1 MIDDEI
7 TRERSA
13 GGAIYFRGFGRWS
26 KIEGRNVAKGFVGE
40 LKATD
45 QVRAAT
51 RTHAKIIGEGWVT
64 DGKPKGAEMTDGTI
78 IKGDEPVCACEAF
91 SGGDWVI
98 DRGFRDVM
106 FGGDHSTS
114 EDDFLTVYPDFDP
127 VAVLDPNDQA
137 PADVVEVHGP
147 HQEANARL
155 IAGAGDLFHSVV
167 ALRDFIVAA
176 YDGPGATELIERADA
191 AITAVREGRKS

>member
-1 MIDDEI
+1 
-7 TRERSA
+7 
-13 GGAIYFRGFGRWS
+13 
-26 KIEGRNVAKGFVGE
+26 
-40 LKATD
+40 
-45 QVRAAT
+45 
-51 RTHAKIIGEGWVT
+51 
-64 DGKPKGAEMTDGTI
+64 MTDGTI
-78 IKGDEPVCACEAF
+78 IKGDEPVCACEHTRGEHGLMTSACKVCMCPKFDERTPITSRQPFPPMPAADVATIKQGTAALVRMTGEAF

-114 EDDFLTVYPDFDP
+114 EDDFLSVYPDFDP

-167 ALRDFIVAA
+167 ALRDFLVAA